1 MKRGTIVQPSY
12 KSYLVY
18 LGTQGEY
25 ANCLWLINGKFPIN
39 STTIERFYKSD
50 ILKDRENF
58 PIVGYVNIDKVIHD
72 AILAGVKEQE
82 HGTGDKSN
90 L

>member
-1 MKRGTIVQPSY
+1 MKRGTIVRNLFQPSY

-25 ANCLWLINGKFPIN
+25 ANCLWLIDGKFPSS

-58 PIVGYVNIDKVIHD
+58 PIVGYVNIDEVIRN
-72 AILAGVKEQE
+72 AILAGLKEQE
-82 HGTGDKSN
+82 HE
-90 L
+90 